1 MAWLESI
8 KLVLSIFPVLV
19 NAIKTIEASIPVD
32 GKGAEKLE
40 LLKGV
45 MQSTFENSTKAVSTF
60 EQVWP
65 MLQSVIVSIVNA
77 FNATGVFGKKV

>member
-1 MAWLESI
+1 MQWLENI
-8 KLVLSIFPVLV
+8 KLILSIFPALI

-45 MQSTFENSTKAVSTF
+45 MQTTFENSTKAVSTF

-77 FNATGVFGKKV
+77 FNATGVFKPKA

>member
-1 MAWLESI
+1 MAWLENI
-8 KLVLSIFPVLV
+8 KLVLSIFPALI

-45 MQSTFENSTKAVSTF
+45 MQTTFENSTKAVSTF

-77 FNATGVFGKKV
+77 FNATGVFNKKV